1 MIDFFLGI
9 INAFYDS
16 LPGSFIQNAEFL
28 GNDNLQLISD
38 LLNYLNW
45 FIPFDI
51 ASNIMAVWLPCFII
65 LQAVRGQSLRNCS
78 AYLWIKFKSSD
89 V

>member
-45 FIPFDI
+45 FIR
-51 ASNIMAVWLPCFII
+51 LT
-65 LQAVRGQSLRNCS
+65 
-78 AYLWIKFKSSD
+78 
-89 V
+89 